1 MKTDLTDTTASKI
14 NKALVKARRAIGT
27 PAVGMVLTL
36 VIVTDEE
43 NAYDALKSA
52 NDASREHP
60 SRTIVVIKRVSRSP
74 RDRTKSRLDAEVRVG
89 ADAGTGETVVLR
101 LYGEVADHA
110 QSVVLP
116 LLLPDAPVVVWW
128 PVNAPLDPARDPLGA
143 LAQRRVTDSYAA
155 EKPIDELRVR
165 AENYEPGDTDLAW
178 TRITPWRSML
188 AAALDQV
195 DCEVIS
201 AEVQGEQYNPSVE
214 LLAMWL
220 ADRLHVHVRRGVS
233 AGPGLNEVRML
244 TSTGPIR
251 LYRPNG
257 GLALLTL
264 EDQPDRAVALKR
276 RETSELLA
284 EELRRLDPD
293 DTYASALRFGVDR
306 LGGGGLSGA
315 QGSALTAA
323 TATGSGS
330 EGTGASGTG
339 ASGAG
344 SVAPAG
350 GPGYASASVP
360 GAVSGSGPGLGAAVA
375 SAASAARAAAALPPA
390 ASSSAP
396 SSAPSGTS
404 GTEESTGSAGDGDSE
419 RPTPAQMP
427 PVKKAATS

>member
-14 NKALVKARRAIGT
+14 NKALVKARREIGT

-89 ADAGTGETVVLR
+89 ADAGTGDTVVLR

-143 LAQRRVTDSYAA
+143 LGQRRVTDSYAA
-155 EKPIDELRVR
+155 EKPIEELRTR
-165 AENYEPGDTDLAW
+165 ADNYEPGDTDLAW

-306 LGGGGLSGA
+306 LGGST
-315 QGSALTAA
+315 GSALTAA
-323 TATGSGS
+323 TASAAAPGGASVSGVGSGS
-330 EGTGASGTG
+330 
-339 ASGAG
+339 G
-344 SVAPAG
+344 S
-350 GPGYASASVP
+350 
-360 GAVSGSGPGLGAAVA
+360 VSGSASGSGSVSGSALGSGVS
-375 SAASAARAAAALPPA
+375 SAAAPARTSAPALPPA
-390 ASSSAP
+390 A
-396 SSAPSGTS
+396 PSGS
-404 GTEESTGSAGDGDSE
+404 VGSAESAGVAGSVGDDDSE

-427 PVKKAATS
+427 PVKKATAP